1 MLAQAILRA
10 ERDYPGH
17 PELAGFCDEAR
28 SILAE
33 GTEAPSAT
41 G

>member
-1 MLAQAILRA
+1 MLQA

-28 SILAE
+28 CILDGNAA
-33 GTEAPSAT
+33 APLAIH
-41 G
+41 